1 MKNNTTGSAH
11 QLLQALPFA
20 ASIVTRDMVFEDA
33 NDLFLTTLRRER
45 SSTIGRPVFDVF
57 PSRSGQPSQH
67 EATARACVQRVF
79 DTGQTE
85 ETPIEQHDIEGSSG
99 QVEPHFWQVTNS
111 RISHPDG
118 SFSVLQIVHNRT
130 EDVMAERR
138 AVARERIAS
147 DLAGVAF
154 WDLDLATGELQSCE
168 TLARL
173 LGAERTEKQAGAQW
187 IFDCIH
193 PDDRSAVQQELA
205 RVKAAGHGVLRASY
219 RVVMPD
225 ASTKRLVAQGEIV
238 RRSDLE
244 PPRLVGMTFDM
255 TEFLQRGED
264 LEDALQAKDLLID
277 EVNHRVKNSLQLVS
291 SILSLEAQ
299 KAGTEAR
306 DKLRSASNRV
316 RAIALIHGSLYQ
328 DDVRTVCLRKHL
340 ETLCK
345 DLARSTGADVRNIE
359 IRTEVESLRVPS
371 DQAIT
376 LSLAVNEL
384 VTNSLKHGF
393 PGGATGQIHVSLR
406 ISPSDPGQIELEVK
420 DSREEGTG
428 CDRSAFPE
436 INGSSGLGTRLIR
449 SSVTQLGGAIEQ
461 IEDKS
466 GWRTSI
472 LFPR

>member
-1 MKNNTTGSAH
+1 MKNNATGSAH
-11 QLLQALPFA
+11 QLLQAFPFA
-20 ASIVTRDMVFEDA
+20 ASIVTRDMVLEDA
-33 NDLFLTTLRRER
+33 NDLFLMTMQRER
-45 SSTIGRPVFDVF
+45 SAIIGRPVFDVF
-57 PSRSGQPSQH
+57 PSQSGHPSQH
-67 EATARACVQRVF
+67 EASARACVQRVF

-99 QVEPHFWQVTNS
+99 QVEPHFWQVINS
-111 RISHPDG
+111 RITHSDG

-130 EDVMAERR
+130 EDVMAKRR
-138 AVARERIAS
+138 AIARERIAS

-173 LGAERTEKQAGAQW
+173 LGADRTEKEAGSQW

-205 RVKAAGHGVLRASY
+205 RVKAAGHGVLRTSY

-238 RRSDLE
+238 RRTEFE
-244 PPRLVGMTFDM
+244 PARLVGMTFDM
-255 TEFLQRGED
+255 TEFLQRGKD

-316 RAIALIHGSLYQ
+316 RAIALIHSSLYQ

-393 PGGATGQIHVSLR
+393 PGGAAGHIHVSLR
-406 ISPSDPGQIELEVK
+406 ISPSDPGQIALEVK
-420 DSREEGTG
+420 DSRREGTG
-428 CDRSAFPE
+428 GHQSTFPE
-436 INGSSGLGTRLIR
+436 INGSTGLGTRLIR